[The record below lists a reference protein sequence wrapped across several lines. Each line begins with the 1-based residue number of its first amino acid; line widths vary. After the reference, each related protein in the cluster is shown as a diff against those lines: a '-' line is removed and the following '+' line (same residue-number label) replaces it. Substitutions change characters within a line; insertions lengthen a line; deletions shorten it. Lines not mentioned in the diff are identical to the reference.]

1 MNVGVTVSPLDR
13 EPADLVVFGLAE
25 KERPASDTPLGR
37 ADAALGGTIGEA
49 VETKE
54 FSGKAESALMVHT
67 LGRLPAKR
75 VLVTGLGPR
84 ERLDGEVLRRAA
96 GVAAKRARDCGAKW
110 VVSGLVDCAPG
121 LGAELAAQAVV
132 EGTLLA
138 LYRYDAYKHDEGEE
152 RATDPE
158 SLSLILSAEKGES
171 AARAGA
177 ERGRVIAESVT
188 FARDLINAPPN
199 EKTPTVLAEQARA
212 MATECGLA
220 VEVWNAETIRAQG
233 MEALLAVAQGSAQ
246 EPRFMIVRHEPP
258 GMDGQPPVV
267 LVGKGVTF
275 DTGGIS
281 IKPAQGMDKMK
292 YDMAGAAAALGA
304 VRAIGLLK
312 APRRVV
318 ALAPL
323 TENAVSGTALRPG
336 DVIGSLGGKS
346 IEITNTDAEG
356 RLILA
361 DALAYAKTF
370 EPAAVIDLATLTG
383 GVTVALGAAAM
394 GLMATDDALA
404 ERILASG
411 ERTGERAWRLPL
423 WDDYAELLKSEVAD
437 IKNSGGREAHAI
449 QGGMFL
455 KRFIEGAPW
464 AHLDIANVA
473 WTDKAHAYC
482 PVGAVGIGVRLLVDV
497 VRSF

>member
-1 MNVGVTVSPLDR
+1 
-13 EPADLVVFGLAE
+13 
-25 KERPASDTPLGR
+25 
-37 ADAALGGTIGEA
+37 
-49 VETKE
+49 
-54 FSGKAESALMVHT
+54 
-67 LGRLPAKR
+67 
-75 VLVTGLGPR
+75 
-84 ERLDGEVLRRAA
+84 
-96 GVAAKRARDCGAKW
+96 
-110 VVSGLVDCAPG
+110 

-138 LYRYDAYKHDEGEE
+138 LYRYDAYKHDDDKE
-152 RATDPE
+152 RATGPE
-158 SLSLILSAEKGES
+158 SLSLVLSAEKGQS
-171 AARAGA
+171 AAGAGA
-177 ERGRVIAESVT
+177 ERGRMVAESVT

-220 VEVWNAETIRAQG
+220 AEVWNAETIRAQG
-233 MEALLAVAQGSAQ
+233 MEALWAVAQGSAL

-258 GMDGQPPVV
+258 GTDDRPPVV

-336 DVIGSLGGKS
+336 DVIGSLGGRS

-383 GVTVALGAAAM
+383 GPTPKAA
-394 GLMATDDALA
+394 
-404 ERILASG
+404 
-411 ERTGERAWRLPL
+411 
-423 WDDYAELLKSEVAD
+423 
-437 IKNSGGREAHAI
+437 
-449 QGGMFL
+449 
-455 KRFIEGAPW
+455 
-464 AHLDIANVA
+464 
-473 WTDKAHAYC
+473 
-482 PVGAVGIGVRLLVDV
+482 
-497 VRSF
+497 